1 MRQDGNQ
8 SERKLR
14 RPCSCPTCTIRS
26 GKLFLRKRS
35 RFLELIGSLVVAVLP
50 TKRDIYEPIVYQ
62 LGYQEEL
69 SSAAACPRTQSIYIT
84 HGVSPW
90 AADRT
95 ITGAKGKLYLRP
107 ASQLFSFS
115 DHSGLMVASPG
126 ESLPTARC
134 GAYHD
139 ALRQDSPS
147 RGAHNVEALCW
158 LTCRSCATRF
168 GGTRHANLSCDH
180 GC

>member
-1 MRQDGNQ
+1 MPHAAGRE
-8 SERKLR
+8 SERAKVAPPLLVSDLHYSQWKTVPEKALTISGADRFTR
-14 RPCSCPTCTIRS
+14 RGDACRLQAI
-26 GKLFLRKRS
+26 FMN
-35 RFLELIGSLVVAVLP
+35 
-50 TKRDIYEPIVYQ
+50 Q
-62 LGYQEEL
+62 LYINWGNQEEL

-126 ESLPTARC
+126 ESLPTARR

-147 RGAHNVEALCW
+147 RGC
-158 LTCRSCATRF
+158 T
-168 GGTRHANLSCDH
+168 
-180 GC
+180 